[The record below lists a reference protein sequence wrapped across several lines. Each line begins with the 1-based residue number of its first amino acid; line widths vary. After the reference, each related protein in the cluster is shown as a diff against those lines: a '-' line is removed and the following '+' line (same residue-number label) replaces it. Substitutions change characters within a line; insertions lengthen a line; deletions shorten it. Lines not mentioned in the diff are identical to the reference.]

1 MTKDEALKLAL
12 EALEW
17 SWGGEPLATKELE
30 AIAAL
35 RQALE
40 QPSDIDAAIK
50 AENEACAKL
59 IESYPIPVGNSP
71 AGEMACEWTYAAL
84 REVCESIRARMK
96 ND

>member
-1 MTKDEALKLAL
+1 MTKDEAMKRAL
-12 EALEW
+12 EAM
-17 SWGGEPLATKELE
+17 TKEPESFASWVEEMRE
-30 AIAAL
+30 AREAL

-71 AGEMACEWTYAAL
+71 AGEMACEWTYAAM
-84 REVCESIRARMK
+84 REVCEAIRARVK
-96 ND
+96 